1 MVEIDWFL
9 VFPVNERLG
18 KSFRARMF
26 GMWVCVGSLHTAG
39 LAFWKVSVLS
49 ESCPAV
55 IPPHEEGEGGGLCV
69 GGCLKFTCV
78 YLSDCVCW
86 WVFEV
91 YMCICVFV

>member
-55 IPPHEEGEGGGLCV
+55 IPPHEEGEGGGA
-69 GGCLKFTCV
+69 
-78 YLSDCVCW
+78 VCW

-91 YMCICVFV
+91 YMCVFV